1 MLRVTSV
8 LVLTLPQDWF
18 LSGSLNAQ
26 PSQLS
31 HEISSI
37 LANNIEPATHKG
49 SNGVA
54 HRENGIVKV
63 DQISKRE
70 GEAR

>member
-1 MLRVTSV
+1 MVCHVADAASA
-8 LVLTLPQDWF
+8 QDWF

-37 LANNIEPATHKG
+37 LAHNIEPAKQKG
-49 SNGVA
+49 SNGIVHEA
-54 HRENGIVKV
+54 NGAVKV
-63 DQISKRE
+63 DQIKKRE
-70 GEAR
+70 GEA